1 MVLLLVCLKT
11 KSGLQNKQ
19 AGIDITM
26 VEKYLYEVAAQT
38 LDIAD
43 KKNLVR
49 LICAQNR
56 SQTRKFISRF

>member
-1 MVLLLVCLKT
+1 MVLLLVLHKKE

-43 KKNLVR
+43 KKTCSTYL
-49 LICAQNR
+49 CA
-56 SQTRKFISRF
+56 K

>member
-1 MVLLLVCLKT
+1 MVLLLVCLKA

-43 KKNLVR
+43 KKPCSTYL
-49 LICAQNR
+49 CA
-56 SQTRKFISRF
+56 K